1 MIAMAKTFFDVISVD
16 RLRRVAQRPG
26 RDDAFAILAKTISEI
41 LDARGPDDAE
51 EAFMN
56 TMRDY
61 FHNLSAS
68 EKRRHADAIALAF
81 CDERSQFDELWDYL
95 KAKGVTGKTYT
106 SRRRATT

>member
-1 MIAMAKTFFDVISVD
+1 MATTLFDIISVN

-26 RDDAFAILAKTISEI
+26 RDDAFAMLAKTISET
-41 LDARGPDDAE
+41 LDARGSDDAE

-61 FHNLSAS
+61 FHNVSAS
-68 EKRRHADAIALAF
+68 GKRRYADALALAF

-106 SRRRATT
+106 ARRRAT